1 MSETRSWLK
10 KKVIFRML
18 SNTPL
23 PELGY
28 FVFHGQ
34 LPAMD
39 CAELKLRLGFCSIDY
54 QERLG
59 SCDGA
64 RMRVR
69 VSNWLEH
76 IPYCPVQP
84 KPDGGVLTIPCT
96 NGSPPVISIGASISS
111 KSAFANWHAALS
123 AVCFRSIIA
132 RLSGFSESS
141 NLSQATLTM

>member
-34 LPAMD
+34 LTAMD

-76 IPYCPVQP
+76 LPYCPVQTETGWWSI
-84 KPDGGVLTIPCT
+84 DDSLHQW
-96 NGSPPVISIGASISS
+96 ISTGDLDWWFLSS
-111 KSAFANWHAALS
+111 RSAFANWHAALS

-132 RLSGFSESS
+132 RPSGFSEI
-141 NLSQATLTM
+141 QQFV